1 VPTILTFFS
10 VRSALQANRS
20 EQASPCGLRYVVV
33 WSRPLST
40 SYAKVK
46 NSCSPCLLLRPRTVV
61 ARHRPCVGLAVL
73 FEVRPPTGE
82 PDAGNPPVRFG
93 GRGGPRSPYP
103 YVRLKG
109 CSIRE
114 VQVLSRPGSRPV
126 TDDNCV
132 AARRGGEQSE
142 VNDPSVREELDSA
155 GVSGEPASDCAKPRP
170 RGNPGRSSELR
181 RAAKAM
187 LETRR
192 WLETE
197 GSEDR
202 ARESGRPAGAENL
215 GGSQSVHSSHE
226 GP

>member
-1 VPTILTFFS
+1 MPTILTFFS

-103 YVRLKG
+103 YHFQSRVPQVRA
-109 CSIRE
+109 
-114 VQVLSRPGSRPV
+114 VLF
-126 TDDNCV
+126 
-132 AARRGGEQSE
+132 
-142 VNDPSVREELDSA
+142 
-155 GVSGEPASDCAKPRP
+155 
-170 RGNPGRSSELR
+170 
-181 RAAKAM
+181 
-187 LETRR
+187 
-192 WLETE
+192 
-197 GSEDR
+197 
-202 ARESGRPAGAENL
+202 GANL
-215 GGSQSVHSSHE
+215 GGRGKVKRPTSAQSPQRANPGFVGDPDKTGLIGWSTRWRC
-226 GP
+226 GALL

>member
-1 VPTILTFFS
+1 MPTILTFFS

-103 YVRLKG
+103 YQFQSTGQLQ
-109 CSIRE
+109 SAEIR
-114 VQVLSRPGSRPV
+114 
-126 TDDNCV
+126 
-132 AARRGGEQSE
+132 
-142 VNDPSVREELDSA
+142 
-155 GVSGEPASDCAKPRP
+155 PAIIRS
-170 RGNPGRSSELR
+170 RSSVPQFTPEYPLFEPTP
-181 RAAKAM
+181 AAA
-187 LETRR
+187 
-192 WLETE
+192 
-197 GSEDR
+197 
-202 ARESGRPAGAENL
+202 A
-215 GGSQSVHSSHE
+215 SSN
-226 GP
+226 PW